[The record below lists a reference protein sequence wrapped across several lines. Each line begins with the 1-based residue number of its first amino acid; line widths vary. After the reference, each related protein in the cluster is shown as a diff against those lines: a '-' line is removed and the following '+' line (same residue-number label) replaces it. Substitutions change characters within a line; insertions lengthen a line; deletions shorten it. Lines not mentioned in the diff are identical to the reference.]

1 MIYNRKYGN
10 IWHDSS
16 LNKITIEYNEI
27 VLEIETDICIKK
39 IVFKDYIAFEYIG
52 QWDENIIK
60 SIYEGRDD
68 ILIKKALE
76 GIKARNKLNY
86 LGGGVRDIN
95 SDWKCVTIQLIDDT
109 CIRIVCKDIY
119 GI

>member
-1 MIYNRKYGN
+1 MTFNSKYGN

-27 VLEIETDICIKK
+27 VMEVETDICIKK
-39 IVFKDYIAFEYIG
+39 LVFKNYIAFEYIG

-60 SIYEGRDD
+60 SIYERRDD
-68 ILIKKALE
+68 ILIEKALDKV
-76 GIKARNKLNY
+76 KACNKLKY
-86 LGGGVRDIN
+86 MGGGVRDIN
-95 SDWKCVTIQLIDDT
+95 ADWKCITIQLIDDT
-109 CIRIVCKDIY
+109 CIRIVCEDIY